1 MRTLLI
7 AAAVFTLLFGGMLIF
22 FGASDS
28 QHEYDLKFV
37 LPIDTRQMPKP
48 VAPPSVQSQAEDEA
62 KTVTDGRA
70 LAGDFP
76 RFPERAPVQF
86 AGQPNAASEAPAP
99 Q

>member
-7 AAAVFTLLFGGMLIF
+7 AAALFSLIFGGVLIF

-48 VAPPSVQSQAEDEA
+48 VAPPNVQSQPEEA
-62 KTVTDGRA
+62 GKPVADGHA
-70 LAGDFP
+70 AAGDFP

-86 AGQPNAASEAPAP
+86 AGQPNAASEAPAA